1 MFFEDL
7 LGYPLIPALRAFH
20 FYVPGQNGCSK
31 FKFEVLENRDF
42 FSSFEVGHKG
52 LICKHDSEIIGFIIF
67 SPINPE
73 AHILSISVTKKIQSK
88 GVGSLLLQSML
99 DQCAAMK
106 YKKIFLEVR
115 TSNLQAI
122 NFYQKFGFS
131 KDAIRDNY
139 YTDNSE
145 DALLMSLSI

>member
-1 MFFEDL
+1 MGIDHLEEA
-7 LGYPLIPALRAFH
+7 YKIE
-20 FYVPGQNGCSK
+20 C
-31 FKFEVLENRDF
+31 EVNPSPWKYETFL
-42 FSSFEVGHKG
+42 SSFEVGHKG
-52 LICKHDSEIIGFIIF
+52 LICKHNSEIIGFIIF

-73 AHILSISVTKKIQSK
+73 AHILSISVIKKIQSK
-88 GVGSLLLQSML
+88 GVGTLLLRSML
-99 DQCAAMK
+99 NQCKAMN

-122 NFYQKFGFS
+122 NFYQKFGFI

>member
-1 MFFEDL
+1 MSIDDL
-7 LGYPLIPALRAFH
+7 KEAYKIE
-20 FYVPGQNGCSK
+20 C
-31 FKFEVLENRDF
+31 EVNPSPWKYETFL
-42 FSSFEVGHKG
+42 SSFEVGHKG

-99 DQCAAMK
+99 DQCAAMN

-139 YTDNSE
+139 YRDNSE

>member
-1 MFFEDL
+1 MYKVSLMGIGHLEEA
-7 LGYPLIPALRAFH
+7 YKIE
-20 FYVPGQNGCSK
+20 C
-31 FKFEVLENRDF
+31 EVNPSPWKYETFL
-42 FSSFEVGHKG
+42 SSFDVGHKG
-52 LICKHDSEIIGFIIF
+52 LICKHNGEIIGFIIF
-67 SPINPE
+67 SPISPE
-73 AHILSISVTKKIQSK
+73 AHILSISVIKKIQSK
-88 GVGSLLLQSML
+88 GVGSLLLRSML
-99 DQCAAMK
+99 DQCKAMN

-122 NFYQKFGFS
+122 NFYQKFGFI

>member
-1 MFFEDL
+1 MGID
-7 LGYPLIPALRAFH
+7 H
-20 FYVPGQNGCSK
+20 
-31 FKFEVLENRDF
+31 LEEAYKIECAVNPSPWKYETF
-42 FSSFEVGHKG
+42 LSSFDVGHKG
-52 LICKHDSEIIGFIIF
+52 LICKHNGEIIGFIIF
-67 SPINPE
+67 SPISPE
-73 AHILSISVTKKIQSK
+73 AHILSISVIKKIQSK
-88 GVGSLLLQSML
+88 GVGSLLLRSML
-99 DQCAAMK
+99 DQCKAMN

-122 NFYQKFGFS
+122 NFYQKFGFI

>member
-1 MFFEDL
+1 MYKVSLMGIDHLEEA
-7 LGYPLIPALRAFH
+7 YKIE
-20 FYVPGQNGCSK
+20 C
-31 FKFEVLENRDF
+31 EVNPSPWKYETFL
-42 FSSFEVGHKG
+42 SSFEVGHKG
-52 LICKHDSEIIGFIIF
+52 LICKHNSEIIGFIIF

-73 AHILSISVTKKIQSK
+73 AHILSISVIKKIQSK
-88 GVGSLLLQSML
+88 GVGTLLLRSML
-99 DQCAAMK
+99 DQCKAMK

-122 NFYQKFGFS
+122 NFYQKFGFI

>member
-1 MFFEDL
+1 MYKVSLMGIDDL
-7 LGYPLIPALRAFH
+7 KEAYKIE
-20 FYVPGQNGCSK
+20 C
-31 FKFEVLENRDF
+31 EVNPSPWKYETFL
-42 FSSFEVGHKG
+42 SSFEVGHKG

-88 GVGSLLLQSML
+88 GVGALLLQSML
-99 DQCAAMK
+99 DQCAAMN

-115 TSNLQAI
+115 ISNLQAI

>member
-1 MFFEDL
+1 MYKVSLMSIDDL
-7 LGYPLIPALRAFH
+7 KEAYKIE
-20 FYVPGQNGCSK
+20 C
-31 FKFEVLENRDF
+31 EVNPSPWKYETFL
-42 FSSFEVGHKG
+42 SSFEVGHKG
-52 LICKHDSEIIGFIIF
+52 LICKHDSKIIGFIIF

-99 DQCAAMK
+99 DQCAAMN

>member
-1 MFFEDL
+1 MGIDDL
-7 LGYPLIPALRAFH
+7 KEAYKIE
-20 FYVPGQNGCSK
+20 C
-31 FKFEVLENRDF
+31 EVNPSPWKYETFL
-42 FSSFEVGHKG
+42 SSFEVGHKG
-52 LICKHDSEIIGFIIF
+52 LICKHDSKIIGFIIF

-88 GVGSLLLQSML
+88 GVGALLLQSML
-99 DQCAAMK
+99 DQCAAMN

-115 TSNLQAI
+115 ISNIQAI

>member
-1 MFFEDL
+1 MYKVSLMGIGHLEEA
-7 LGYPLIPALRAFH
+7 YKIE
-20 FYVPGQNGCSK
+20 C
-31 FKFEVLENRDF
+31 EVNPSPWKYETFL
-42 FSSFEVGHKG
+42 SSFEVGHKG
-52 LICKHDSEIIGFIIF
+52 LICKNNSEIIGFIIF

-73 AHILSISVTKKIQSK
+73 AHILSISVIKKIQSK
-88 GVGSLLLQSML
+88 GVGTLLLRSML
-99 DQCAAMK
+99 DQCKAMN

-122 NFYQKFGFS
+122 NFYQKFGFI

>member
-1 MFFEDL
+1 MYKVSLMGIDDL
-7 LGYPLIPALRAFH
+7 KEAYKIE
-20 FYVPGQNGCSK
+20 C
-31 FKFEVLENRDF
+31 EVNPSPWKYETFL
-42 FSSFEVGHKG
+42 SSFEVGHKG
-52 LICKHDSEIIGFIIF
+52 LICKHDSKIIGFIIF

-88 GVGSLLLQSML
+88 GVGALLLQSML
-99 DQCAAMK
+99 DQCAAMN

-115 TSNLQAI
+115 ISNLQAI
-122 NFYQKFGFS
+122 NFYQKLGFS

>member
-1 MFFEDL
+1 MYKVSLMGVDHLEEA
-7 LGYPLIPALRAFH
+7 YKIE
-20 FYVPGQNGCSK
+20 C
-31 FKFEVLENRDF
+31 EVNPSPWKYETFL
-42 FSSFEVGHKG
+42 SSFEVGHKG
-52 LICKHDSEIIGFIIF
+52 LICKHNGEIIGFIIF
-67 SPINPE
+67 SPISPE
-73 AHILSISVTKKIQSK
+73 AHILSISVIKKIQSK
-88 GVGSLLLQSML
+88 GVGSLLLRSML
-99 DQCAAMK
+99 DQCKAMN

-122 NFYQKFGFS
+122 NFYQKFGFI

>member
-1 MFFEDL
+1 MGIGHLEEA
-7 LGYPLIPALRAFH
+7 YKIE
-20 FYVPGQNGCSK
+20 C
-31 FKFEVLENRDF
+31 EVNPSPWKYETFL
-42 FSSFEVGHKG
+42 SSFEVGHKG
-52 LICKHDSEIIGFIIF
+52 LICKHNSEIIGFIIF

-73 AHILSISVTKKIQSK
+73 AHILSISVIKKIQSK
-88 GVGSLLLQSML
+88 GVGSLLLRSML
-99 DQCAAMK
+99 DQCKAMN

-122 NFYQKFGFS
+122 NFYQKFGFI

>member
-1 MFFEDL
+1 MSIDDL
-7 LGYPLIPALRAFH
+7 KEAYKIE
-20 FYVPGQNGCSK
+20 C
-31 FKFEVLENRDF
+31 EVNPSPWKYETFL
-42 FSSFEVGHKG
+42 SSFEVGHKG

-99 DQCAAMK
+99 DQCAAMN

-122 NFYQKFGFS
+122 NFYQKCGFS

>member
-1 MFFEDL
+1 MYKVSLMSIDDL
-7 LGYPLIPALRAFH
+7 KEAYKIE
-20 FYVPGQNGCSK
+20 C
-31 FKFEVLENRDF
+31 EVNPSPWKYETFL
-42 FSSFEVGHKG
+42 SSFEVGHKG

-88 GVGSLLLQSML
+88 GIGSLLLQSML
-99 DQCAAMK
+99 DQCAAMN

>member
-1 MFFEDL
+1 MSIDDL
-7 LGYPLIPALRAFH
+7 KEAYKIE
-20 FYVPGQNGCSK
+20 C
-31 FKFEVLENRDF
+31 EVNPSPWKYETFL
-42 FSSFEVGHKG
+42 SSFEVGHNG
-52 LICKHDSEIIGFIIF
+52 LICKHYSEIIGFIIF

-99 DQCAAMK
+99 DQCAAMN

-131 KDAIRDNY
+131 KDAIRNNY

>member
-1 MFFEDL
+1 MYKVSLMGID
-7 LGYPLIPALRAFH
+7 H
-20 FYVPGQNGCSK
+20 
-31 FKFEVLENRDF
+31 LEEAYKIECAVNPSPWKYETF
-42 FSSFEVGHKG
+42 LSSFEVGHKG
-52 LICKHDSEIIGFIIF
+52 LICKHNSEIIGFIIF

-73 AHILSISVTKKIQSK
+73 AHILSISVIKKIQSK
-88 GVGSLLLQSML
+88 GVGTLLLRSML
-99 DQCAAMK
+99 DQCKAMN

-122 NFYQKFGFS
+122 NFYQKFGFI